1 MPETGETSME
11 EFKLMADRAG
21 LGMSQEE
28 LDDLK
33 PIYEIYAAYAQQ
45 LHTLS
50 FGAEEMVVE
59 FHPDWPEGM
68 TGVCLAI
75 LDLPRKEAICPLPTH
90 RSIS

>member
-1 MPETGETSME
+1 MPEADETSME

-28 LDDLK
+28 LDELK
-33 PIYEIYAAYAQQ
+33 PIYEMYAAYAQQ

-59 FHPDWPEGM
+59 FHPDWPGE
-68 TGVCLAI
+68 
-75 LDLPRKEAICPLPTH
+75 
-90 RSIS
+90 

>member
-1 MPETGETSME
+1 MPEAGETSME

-33 PIYEIYAAYAQQ
+33 PIYEMYAAYALQ

-59 FHPDWPEGM
+59 FHPGLAAGI
-68 TGVCLAI
+68 TG
-75 LDLPRKEAICPLPTH
+75 DG
-90 RSIS
+90 

>member
-1 MPETGETSME
+1 MPEAGETSME

-33 PIYEIYAAYAQQ
+33 PIYEMYAAYARQ

-50 FGAEEMVVE
+50 LGAEEMVVE
-59 FHPDWPEGM
+59 FHPDWPQG
-68 TGVCLAI
+68 
-75 LDLPRKEAICPLPTH
+75 
-90 RSIS
+90 